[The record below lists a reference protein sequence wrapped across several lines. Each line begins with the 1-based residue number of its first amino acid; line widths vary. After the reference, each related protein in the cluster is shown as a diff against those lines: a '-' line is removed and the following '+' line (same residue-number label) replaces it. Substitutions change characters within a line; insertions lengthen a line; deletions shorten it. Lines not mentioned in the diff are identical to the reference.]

1 MALKRIISILLF
13 LIITLSLSAQD
24 KLVYVASI
32 EGDID
37 LGLAPFVRR
46 VISDAEKAGADAI
59 IFRINT
65 FGGRVDAATQIKDAI
80 LESKVLTIGFV
91 DKRAIS
97 AGSLIAL
104 SCQKVAMVPGSSMG
118 ATTVVDQTGE
128 KQAEKYQSYMRSEMR
143 STAERNKRRT
153 DVAEAMVDERV
164 VIEGLVDS
172 TQLVTLTAEEA
183 FKYGM
188 ADTVVSSI
196 QELLKA
202 FDLEGAVIVDE
213 ETNWAE
219 EVVRFLNNPIIS
231 SLLIMVGLIGLYTEI
246 KSPGWGL
253 PGTLGLS
260 ALVLFFG
267 SAYILQLATIIE
279 ILMFIGGVILLL
291 VEIFVIPGFG
301 IAGFSGIILML
312 AALFLSLMSGVPYF
326 DMDMISSALLQ
337 LTASIVLAI
346 IGMITLARFL
356 PKFKSFNRLILND
369 EEKAVEGYMS
379 NPDFK
384 TLVGAEGITLTPLR
398 LSGTASIDGKRVDV
412 VSDGD
417 YINKGVK
424 VKVIFTEGMRVVVK
438 EIE

>member
-1 MALKRIISILLF
+1 MALKKILSILLF
-13 LIITLSLSAQD
+13 LFITISLSAQE

-80 LESKVLTIGFV
+80 MESKILTIGFV

-104 SCQKVAMVPGSSMG
+104 SCTKVAMIPGSSMG
-118 ATTVVDQTGE
+118 ATTVVDQTGQ

-143 STAERNKRRT
+143 STAERNNRRT

-164 VIEGLVDS
+164 IIEGLVDS
-172 TQLVTLTAEEA
+172 TQLVTLTAAEA
-183 FKYGM
+183 VNYGM
-188 ADTVVSSI
+188 ADTVVNNI

-202 FDLEGAVIVDE
+202 FELEGAVVINED
-213 ETNWAE
+213 TNWAE

-231 SLLIMVGLIGLYTEI
+231 SLLIMVGLIGIYTEI

-253 PGTLGLS
+253 PGTIGLS

-267 SAYILQLATIIE
+267 SAYILQLASIIE
-279 ILMFIGGVILLL
+279 ILMFIGGVTLLML
-291 VEIFVIPGFG
+291 EIFVIPGFG
-301 IAGFSGIILML
+301 VAGVSGIILML
-312 AALFLSLMSGVPYF
+312 AALLLSLMSGVPYF

-337 LTASIVLAI
+337 LTISIVLAI
-346 IGMITLARFL
+346 IGMITLAKFL
-356 PKFKSFNRLILND
+356 PKFKTFNKLILIN
-369 EEKAVEGYMS
+369 EEKAEEGYTS

-384 TLVGAEGITLTPLR
+384 GLIGTEGITLTPLR
-398 LSGTASIDGKRVDV
+398 LSGAANINGNRIDV

-417 YINKGVK
+417 YIKKGAK
-424 VKVIFTEGMRVVVK
+424 VQVIFTEGMRVVVK